1 MLSVQEMGHT
11 ERLEEIRGEKAW
23 RVRTV
28 TKDFSEGGSI
38 QLSTERGEGFGG
50 SFPLSEDGCREEEE

>member
-11 ERLEEIRGEKAW
+11 ERLKEIRGEKAW

-28 TKDFSEGGSI
+28 TKDF
-38 QLSTERGEGFGG
+38 LK
-50 SFPLSEDGCREEEE
+50 EEAFSWALNKEKDLEVRFL